1 MPAVK
6 LRPYQQ
12 ALDHETDDAF
22 ASGLADVGVNS
33 PTGSGKTV
41 FFSHKIKEFNG
52 GSVAIAHRQ
61 ELVSQISVALARNDV
76 RHRIIGQKQL
86 VSNINSL
93 HMAELGRSYYDAN
106 GRCAAAGVDTLI
118 RLKPHERAWC
128 AQIGLVVMDE
138 AHHCLRENKWGKGR
152 VMFPQARGLHVS
164 ATWLRADGQG
174 LGRHA
179 DGFVDTL
186 VNAPTMRQLIDAG
199 YLTDYKVVSVNT
211 KDLDLTGVTIS
222 SATGDLNA
230 NQLREAV
237 HKSSTLVG
245 DVVREY
251 LQHAKGKLGVTFAV
265 DVEEANKIAR
275 KFNEMGVRAEVVSA
289 GTPDH
294 LRLDILRR
302 FRRREI
308 LQLVN
313 VDLFG
318 EGFDLPAI
326 EVVSMA
332 RPTESWSLYCL
343 DPETEVLTPEGWVRH
358 DQIEKSKQVIGFDLQ
373 TGETK
378 PVDIQSR
385 IRRPLYENEKMY
397 RVDGPHLDLA
407 ISDRHDLVVKGRSS
421 GSKNWVK
428 ETAETAAKRKSMF
441 KIPVAGRGYH
451 AGSGLT
457 SAELRLLGWFLSDG
471 GLNKKTNALTIYQAS
486 NKLAHL
492 DSIRAAIVG
501 CGFKFGEHTVVRK
514 NCPKTHANVTLFTIS
529 KGAPRGRG
537 KHLTG
542 WARLEK
548 WLNKSIP
555 ECYDSLTREELAVLL
570 ETLNLGDGNN
580 EDQSLDYKRGTLII
594 ACGTNSVM
602 ADRLQAL
609 CVTRG
614 FRCNLATPHYEGRS
628 KWHYLNIRDADTAS
642 LPGVN
647 DLDGSVRGKK
657 PYKRTRLTESEYRP
671 EFVWCVSNELGTL
684 LTRRNGKVAIVGNCQ
699 QWGRVLRLMLDP
711 ALYPMWDTYT
721 DAERLAFIAAS
732 EKPFGLILD
741 HVGNIYRHMGPPDAR
756 TTFSLDRREKRSTG
770 PSDAIPLR
778 PCINPKCAWPYMR
791 VLVKCPKCGT
801 PAPLPALRTG
811 PEMVDGNLILLTP
824 EALAIFGAERARIDQ
839 APEVHGHDIVAMSI
853 RKTHAARAE
862 AQQLLRSTMSWWS
875 GLQDALGRPDNQ
887 EKQSR
892 FYFAFGID
900 TANAQMLGATEA
912 FALRGKI
919 CEQLSRYGIDGLV
932 NMS

>member
-1 MPAVK
+1 MSAVK

-12 ALDHETDDAF
+12 ALDHETNDAF

-76 RHRIIGQKQL
+76 RHRIIGQEKL

-186 VNAPTMRQLIDAG
+186 VNAPTMRELIDAG

-332 RPTESWSLYCL
+332 RPTESWSLYC
-343 DPETEVLTPEGWVRH
+343 
-358 DQIEKSKQVIGFDLQ
+358 
-373 TGETK
+373 
-378 PVDIQSR
+378 
-385 IRRPLYENEKMY
+385 
-397 RVDGPHLDLA
+397 
-407 ISDRHDLVVKGRSS
+407 
-421 GSKNWVK
+421 
-428 ETAETAAKRKSMF
+428 
-441 KIPVAGRGYH
+441 
-451 AGSGLT
+451 
-457 SAELRLLGWFLSDG
+457 
-471 GLNKKTNALTIYQAS
+471 
-486 NKLAHL
+486 
-492 DSIRAAIVG
+492 
-501 CGFKFGEHTVVRK
+501 
-514 NCPKTHANVTLFTIS
+514 
-529 KGAPRGRG
+529 
-537 KHLTG
+537 
-542 WARLEK
+542 
-548 WLNKSIP
+548 
-555 ECYDSLTREELAVLL
+555 
-570 ETLNLGDGNN
+570 
-580 EDQSLDYKRGTLII
+580 
-594 ACGTNSVM
+594 
-602 ADRLQAL
+602 
-609 CVTRG
+609 
-614 FRCNLATPHYEGRS
+614 
-628 KWHYLNIRDADTAS
+628 
-642 LPGVN
+642 
-647 DLDGSVRGKK
+647 
-657 PYKRTRLTESEYRP
+657 
-671 EFVWCVSNELGTL
+671 
-684 LTRRNGKVAIVGNCQ
+684 Q

-711 ALYPMWDTYT
+711 ALYPMWDTYS

-853 RKTHAARAE
+853 RKQHAARAE
-862 AQQLLRSTMSWWS
+862 AQQLLRSTISWWS

-900 TANAQMLGATEA
+900 TANAQLLGAPDA

-919 CEQLSRYGIDGLV
+919 CEQLLRYGIDGTV
-932 NMS
+932 NMT